1 MFQALRRV
9 RAERHGLSE
18 LRRGRTLISTVFVL
32 SYSAMADARW
42 FGQKPPPRSAR
53 GGKIKYACAYSEANT
68 ASDNYWVVV
77 GSCFWD
83 CF

>member
-42 FGQKPPPRSAR
+42 FGQKPPPGVREGVR
-53 GGKIKYACAYSEANT
+53 YE
-68 ASDNYWVVV
+68 
-77 GSCFWD
+77 
-83 CF
+83 

>member
-53 GGKIKYACAYSEANT
+53 GGKICVRGKH
-68 ASDNYWVVV
+68 
-77 GSCFWD
+77 GFG
-83 CF
+83 